1 MNKRITEE
9 QVLKTLGIPD
19 FRHMTKEKIIQF
31 VSVLPYMDPEV
42 AKKALEQFP
51 EFKDLMGTAV
61 IEYKSIIIDMVE
73 SNSES
78 QKSVYSICNDILDSL
93 RCELQKENLSI
104 DDRSQI
110 EDKMIEVAR
119 IIADK
124 DSENKKFLIKSMII
138 VGAVVSGIIGI
149 AATILGSNIDIDNN
163 YKEAV

>member
-31 VSVLPYMDPEV
+31 ISVLPYMDPEV

-78 QKSVYSICNDILDSL
+78 QNV
-93 RCELQKENLSI
+93 
-104 DDRSQI
+104 RSQFI
-110 EDKMIEVAR
+110 QSATIFLILFAASFRRKTCLKMIKVR
-119 IIADK
+119 SK
-124 DSENKKFLIKSMII
+124 IK
-138 VGAVVSGIIGI
+138 
-149 AATILGSNIDIDNN
+149 
-163 YKEAV
+163 

>member
-1 MNKRITEE
+1 
-9 QVLKTLGIPD
+9 
-19 FRHMTKEKIIQF
+19 
-31 VSVLPYMDPEV
+31 MDPEV

-61 IEYKSIIIDMVE
+61 IVIEYKSIIIDMMD

-93 RCELQKENLSI
+93 RCELQKENLSK
-104 DDRSQI
+104 DDKSQI

-163 YKEAV
+163 NKEAA

>member
-1 MNKRITEE
+1 
-9 QVLKTLGIPD
+9 
-19 FRHMTKEKIIQF
+19 MTKEKIIQF

-124 DSENKKFLIKSMII
+124 DSENKKFLIKAMII

>member
-1 MNKRITEE
+1 
-9 QVLKTLGIPD
+9 
-19 FRHMTKEKIIQF
+19 
-31 VSVLPYMDPEV
+31 
-42 AKKALEQFP
+42 
-51 EFKDLMGTAV
+51 
-61 IEYKSIIIDMVE
+61 MVE